1 MIQNTLRTPIK
12 LHVPVFLACARFLL
26 SRLPSRASA
35 PSLFAG
41 LRLLSPLHLRC
52 CVASARLCW
61 LVLVC
66 PCGVVCCVFFV
77 WWFVWCLFVVLS
89 PLFALVGFSSCPT
102 GQMRCLSCFTCTT
115 KALIYPSTYVSDRRL
130 GRFTRTFDFHRFTM
144 FLLLLLCDF
153 PQCTKVTKDGWQ
165 LLTNDTHPPL

>member
-1 MIQNTLRTPIK
+1 M
-12 LHVPVFLACARFLL
+12 
-26 SRLPSRASA
+26 
-35 PSLFAG
+35 
-41 LRLLSPLHLRC
+41 
-52 CVASARLCW
+52 
-61 LVLVC
+61 
-66 PCGVVCCVFFV
+66 
-77 WWFVWCLFVVLS
+77 VLS

-165 LLTNDTHPPL
+165 LGVGLSRN